1 MLERLQHRLNLYSG
15 GLEYLEYVPGG
26 TQASVVTVNT
36 YDAVAL
42 TWTILSSLPAPHDHV
57 GGAIVADK
65 LYVISGRQNFT
76 VADPVYAMDLAA
88 SQLAWTSK
96 VQMPTARGGLS
107 FGVIGKRIFSFGGE
121 GNPDPGSKGVLNE
134 PEMYDVR
141 SNMWIKL
148 EPMQYP
154 RHGTC
159 AASGIMLQNE
169 KDLSLRHSLRSMDV
183 FCHGLALQRVTAD
196 DGFPFLQAVCDNG
209 LLVIMDYGLLL
220 ITSFLPR
227 RADPGHGYDFYPPQT
242 SHDR

>member
-1 MLERLQHRLNLYSG
+1 MTGAPSRRVGVMGCLHGCFISVSGTSCFPRCIQCVISAYYLRMLEHLQHRLNLYSG

-42 TWTILSSLPAPHDHV
+42 TWTILSSLPAPHNHV
-57 GGAIVADK
+57 GGAIVADR

-88 SQLAWTSK
+88 SQLALTSK
-96 VQMPTARGGLS
+96 VRIPTVRGGLS
-107 FGVIGKRIFSFGGE
+107 FGVIGRRIFSFGGE

-134 PEMYDVR
+134 ADMHDVS

-159 AASGIMLQNE
+159 AASVDGRIRLGLESCFRTRKTYHFGIPC
-169 KDLSLRHSLRSMDV
+169 V
-183 FCHGLALQRVTAD
+183 V
-196 DGFPFLQAVCDNG
+196 
-209 LLVIMDYGLLL
+209 
-220 ITSFLPR
+220 
-227 RADPGHGYDFYPPQT
+227 
-242 SHDR
+242 